1 MPKKAKRG
9 DIDRKAAVFM
19 RVYIAALLLFS
30 IWIILDQFV
39 IPHDYM
45 EMQQAVFVEWTAT
58 IEPSPTPEPATPTP
72 EAAST
77 ATASPTPPPSP
88 TPTPTPTPPPP
99 FGLSSHS
106 YFHGGVP
113 IEIATASI

>member
-9 DIDRKAAVFM
+9 AIDRKAAVFM

-45 EMQQAVFVEWTAT
+45 EMQQAVFVECTAT

-72 EAAST
+72 EAA
-77 ATASPTPPPSP
+77 
-88 TPTPTPTPPPP
+88 
-99 FGLSSHS
+99 
-106 YFHGGVP
+106 
-113 IEIATASI
+113 

>member
-9 DIDRKAAVFM
+9 AVDRKAAVFM

-30 IWIILDQFV
+30 IWIVLDQFV

-58 IEPSPTPEPATPTP
+58 IEPSPTPEPAAPTP

-77 ATASPTPPPSP
+77 VAASPTP
-88 TPTPTPTPPPP
+88 
-99 FGLSSHS
+99 
-106 YFHGGVP
+106 
-113 IEIATASI
+113 TASPHAHALTHAGPDVRPVQGLLCQRRRAD